1 MEALIALTVVSIV
14 LSIGYG
20 VASLVMYLFPQIQNS
35 F

>member
-1 MEALIALTVVSIV
+1 MEALITITVVSIV
-14 LSIGYG
+14 LAAGYG